1 MLRYLA
7 GRVATMV
14 LVLLAI
20 SLGLFALSH
29 SAPGGPLASL
39 IPIDQVG
46 DSQALIEAKTK
57 EFGLDKPLP
66 VQYWLWLS
74 HLLVGDLGTSFQYSR
89 PVAHLIMER
98 MVPTLELM
106 GLGLLIGNLVAVA
119 LGLYQA
125 SKKGKPIDYALG
137 AVSLVLL
144 STPAFFLGML
154 AIFLFSAVLGWLPS
168 SQMTTAGDGSTLDLI
183 RHLILPVGVLAT
195 VHSAGITR
203 YVRAGLLEEL
213 SRDYVRTAIAK
224 GATMRQARWKAFRNA
239 LGPIVTVMM
248 MGVPALLSGA
258 VVLEAVFS
266 WPGLGS
272 LTLDAI
278 SFRDYPVIL
287 GFGMM
292 VSVVV
297 VLSNLVSDLLLTV
310 LDPRV
315 ALR

>member
-1 MLRYLA
+1 
-7 GRVATMV
+7 MV
-14 LVLLAI
+14 VVLLAI

-29 SAPGGPLASL
+29 AAPGGPIASM
-39 IPIDQVG
+39 IPLDQVG
-46 DSQALIEAKTK
+46 DSQALIEAKIK

-66 VQYWLWLS
+66 VQYLVWLS
-74 HLLVGDLGTSFQYSR
+74 HLLTGDLGTSFQYHR
-89 PVAHLIMER
+89 PVAELIAER
-98 MVPTLELM
+98 LVPTLELM
-106 GLGLLIGNLVAVA
+106 GLGLLIGNLIAVG

-125 SKKGKPIDYALG
+125 SKKGKPVDYALG

-154 AIFLFSAVLGWLPS
+154 AIFLFSATLGWLPS
-168 SQMTTAGDGSTLDLI
+168 SQMSTAGDGSTLDLI
-183 RHLILPVGVLAT
+183 RHLVLPVGVLAA
-195 VHSAGITR
+195 VQSAAITR
-203 YVRAGLLEEL
+203 YVRAGLLEEV
-213 SRDYVRTAIAK
+213 SKDYVRTAIAK
-224 GATMRQARWKAFRNA
+224 GATLRQARWRAFRNA
-239 LGPIVTVMM
+239 AGPISTIMM

-272 LTLDAI
+272 LTLGAI

-287 GFGMM
+287 GFGML
-292 VSVVV
+292 VSVIV
-297 VLSNLVSDLLLTV
+297 VLSNLAADLLLSA